1 MQLRWNRIGII
12 VKINFYSVYANKL
25 NANTTQHGGMGNEL
39 MGIRLVSSNQTN
51 NELLIIKRTHD
62 ALGVAF
68 SKLVIRMHAFA
79 LRPHRRKKGHERCGD
94 YISFIAAWDPSE
106 KRGTFKKEQKIGH
119 IFLKSVIITA
129 EKSRPSKVYTLKR
142 HKMSART

>member
-79 LRPHRRKKGHERCGD
+79 LRPHRRKKATRDVVTTLASLQHEIRVKKGAH
-94 YISFIAAWDPSE
+94 S
-106 KRGTFKKEQKIGH
+106 KRSKKSD
-119 IFLKSVIITA
+119 IFF
-129 EKSRPSKVYTLKR
+129 
-142 HKMSART
+142 